1 MPATGGRAVGER
13 GAATLESV
21 GVTIVASLIVTSLLL
36 AVLPQA
42 RILRETM
49 AYAICQVVTFGQG
62 GCTPPS
68 SSPEAHEPTEPCVV
82 TQNGIERNTEIGI
95 LVVTTSD
102 GRRIEIQ
109 QLSNGD
115 YQVTV
120 TDTSDVGAEV
130 GVGGGLSLT
139 VNDTTVGGFA
149 EAEAGISLDIADGQV
164 YVTDEDGIDDLMG
177 ALVQDQV
184 LDTVAGDD
192 GPIRWV
198 TDQAAAIVGAAN
210 DLPEPDAVI
219 AEGGISLN
227 ASAEATGFA
236 DSASAGVGASVV
248 LGVKEDKDGTTTVYV
263 TTTVE
268 GEAGLQSLGVDTE
281 GNPEFQGAALEG
293 SIEVVNAVTFDSEGN
308 MTSVQVTA
316 ATNGEASGYATA
328 LFGGD
333 GDASLSS
340 SVSDTTVYQATLPIT
355 DDYSQDVANNYLI
368 SLGVGA
374 LGGWTN
380 PLTTAHA
387 VTSTLG
393 FFDAA
398 GSHGTITQLD
408 YDSDSN
414 TVFGIDAAAELGI
427 QVGVEA
433 SVEEDSMQL
442 VDAQYWDG
450 TQWVEWEACSA

>member
-1 MPATGGRAVGER
+1 MPAATMRRER

-49 AYAICQVVTFGQG
+49 AYYICQVVTFGQG

-68 SSPEAHEPTEPCVV
+68 SSPDAHEPTEPCVV
-82 TQNGIERNTEIGI
+82 SQNGVERNQQIEII
-95 LVVTTSD
+95 VVTTSD

-120 TDTSDVGAEV
+120 TDTGDVGAEV

-149 EAEAGISLDIADGQV
+149 EAEAGIALDIADGEV
-164 YVTDEDGIDDLMG
+164 YVTDEDGIEGLMD

-198 TDQAAAIVGAAN
+198 TDQAADIVGADN

-227 ASAEATGFA
+227 AAAEATGLA
-236 DSASAGVGASVV
+236 DSASAGVGESVV
-248 LGVKEDKDGTTTVYV
+248 LGVKEEKDGTTTVYV

-268 GEAGLQSLGVDTE
+268 GEAGLQTLGVDTE
-281 GNPEFQGAALEG
+281 GNPELQGAAVEG

-316 ATNGEASGYATA
+316 ATSGEASGYATA

-340 SVSDTTVYQATLPIT
+340 TVSDTTIHQATLPIT
-355 DDYSQDVANNYLI
+355 DDYSENVANNYLLNAGI
-368 SLGVGA
+368 GA

-380 PLTTAHA
+380 PLAAASGIAATQ
-387 VTSTLG
+387 G
-393 FFDAA
+393 FFEAA
-398 GSHGTITQLD
+398 GDYGTITQLD
-408 YDSDSN
+408 YDTDSN

-433 SVEEDSMQL
+433 SVEEDSMQI

-450 TQWVEWEACSA
+450 TQWVDWEACSA

>member
-1 MPATGGRAVGER
+1 MPRTARRQGER

-49 AYAICQVVTFGQG
+49 AYYICQVVTFGQG

-68 SSPEAHEPTEPCVV
+68 SLAEAHEPTEPCVV
-82 TQNGIERNTEIGI
+82 SQNGVERNQEIAI
-95 LVVTTSD
+95 IVVTTSD

-109 QLSNGD
+109 QLSNGE

-120 TDTSDVGAEV
+120 TDTTGAGAEV

-139 VNDTTVGGFA
+139 VNDTTVGGLA
-149 EAEAGISLDIADGQV
+149 VADAGASLDIADGQV
-164 YVTDEDGIDDLMG
+164 YVTDEDGIGGLMD

-184 LDTVAGDD
+184 LDTVAGES

-198 TDQAAAIVGAAN
+198 TDAAAGLVGADN
-210 DLPEPDAVI
+210 GLPAPDAVI

-227 ASAEATGFA
+227 ASAEATGLT
-236 DSASAGVGASVV
+236 DSASVGVGESVV

-263 TTTVE
+263 TATVE
-268 GEAGLQSLGVDTE
+268 GEAGLQTLGVDTE

-293 SIEVVNAVTFDSEGN
+293 SIEVVNAVTFDPEGN
-308 MTSVQVTA
+308 MTSLQVTT
-316 ATNGEASGYATA
+316 ATSGEASGYATA

-333 GDASLSS
+333 GDASLNDSLT
-340 SVSDTTVYQATLPIT
+340 DTTIHQATLPIT
-355 DDYSQDVANNYLI
+355 DDYSQSVVSSYLI
-368 SLGVGA
+368 NMGIASV
-374 LGGWTN
+374 GGWTN
-380 PLTTAHA
+380 PLATVNAA
-387 VTSTLG
+387 ASAQG

-398 GSHGTITQLD
+398 GDYGTITELD
-408 YDSDSN
+408 YDTDST
-414 TVFGIDAAAELGI
+414 TVFGFDGSAELGI
-427 QVGVEA
+427 QVGA
-433 SVEEDSMQL
+433 SGSVEEDSMEV